1 MVELR
6 VLDGPNLY
14 FTRPAIKLTL
24 DVSPWLALP
33 QARVERLTHRTA
45 FTPSASGGQPGSDQR
60 RRYIARFAVH
70 LTRALA
76 DATRTQLA
84 VRGRP
89 GPLPGQIVVAF
100 PWRRQGAAEAFAR
113 ELAPLL
119 QVGLDARRSMDR
131 ALANGAQR
139 LREVAPGAPPT
150 TLSPTMPVI
159 AVTGTN
165 GKTTTV
171 RLIAHLAR
179 GAGHN

>member
-33 QARVERLTHRTA
+33 QARVEQLTGRTA
-45 FTPSASGGQPGSDQR
+45 FTPSASNGQADSDQR

-76 DATRTQLA
+76 DATGTHLA

-89 GPLPGQIVVAF
+89 GPAPEQIVVAY
-100 PWRRQGAAEAFAR
+100 PWRRRAA
-113 ELAPLL
+113 
-119 QVGLDARRSMDR
+119 
-131 ALANGAQR
+131 
-139 LREVAPGAPPT
+139 
-150 TLSPTMPVI
+150 
-159 AVTGTN
+159 
-165 GKTTTV
+165 
-171 RLIAHLAR
+171 
-179 GAGHN
+179 